1 MIVEDV
7 AEKRARLE
15 SDLSDLRRQFI
26 DKARVIERMRVD
38 VRRLE
43 SLAALSRYQR
53 SELERLTQHIEEHS
67 ETLRKIR
74 EATDERRA
82 EYAELERTTSVR
94 RRSVA

>member
-1 MIVEDV
+1 MEDV

-15 SDLSDLRRQFI
+15 SDLRDLRQQFI

-38 VRRLE
+38 VKRLE
-43 SLAALSRYQR
+43 SLAALSRHQR
-53 SELERLTQHIEEHS
+53 SELERLTQHIDEHS

-74 EATDERRA
+74 QATDERRA

-94 RRSVA
+94 QRSLA

>member
-1 MIVEDV
+1 MEDV
-7 AEKRARLE
+7 AERRARLE
-15 SDLSDLRRQFI
+15 SDLQDLRRQFI
-26 DKARVIERMRVD
+26 DKARIVERLSVD

-53 SELERLTQHIEEHS
+53 SELERLKQHIEEHS
-67 ETLRKIR
+67 ETLRSIR

-94 RRSVA
+94 HRSVV